1 MGQEHYVIEVEHV
14 TIRFNMAS
22 EKVDN
27 LKEYVIKLLKK
38 QLIFQEF
45 LAVKDVS
52 FKVKKGEAWA
62 LIGVNGSGKSTMLK
76 AISGILKP
84 YRGSIKVKGII
95 APLIELGAGFD
106 ADLTARENIYLNGTV
121 LGHSK
126 KYMDEHFEEIV
137 DFAELWDFLDT
148 PIKNFS
154 SGMKARLGFS
164 VATMVA
170 PDILICDEVL
180 AVGDFLFQ
188 QKCIERMN
196 QMLKGGTTLLFV
208 SHNVDQVRALC
219 DHAVWLDKGEIRA
232 CGDVNEVCDQYMQLK
247 KISSKK

>member
-1 MGQEHYVIEVEHV
+1 MDQDFYAVEVDNV
-14 TIRFNMAS
+14 TIRFNMAN

-45 LAVKDVS
+45 FAIRDVS

-84 YRGSIKVKGII
+84 YKGSIKIRGSI

-106 ADLTARENIYLNGTV
+106 QNLTARENIYLNGTV

-126 KYMDEHFEEIV
+126 KYMDEHFDEIV
-137 DFAELWDFLDT
+137 AFAELDKFLDT

-180 AVGDFLFQ
+180 AVGDYLFQ
-188 QKCIERMN
+188 QKCINRMN
-196 QMLKGGTTLLFV
+196 EMLDGGTTLLFV
-208 SHNVDQVRALC
+208 SHNIKQVQALC
-219 DHAVWLDKGEIRA
+219 DHAVWLDKGQIRSI
-232 CGDVNEVCDQYMQLK
+232 GNVDEVCKQYMALDQKIK
-247 KISSKK
+247 K

>member
-1 MGQEHYVIEVEHV
+1 MEEYIVDVENL

-27 LKEYVIKLLKK
+27 LKEYAIKLIKKELKFK
-38 QLIFQEF
+38 EF
-45 LAVKDVS
+45 LALQDVS
-52 FKVKKGEAWA
+52 LRVRKGESWA
-62 LIGVNGSGKSTMLK
+62 LIGINGSGKSTLLK

-84 YRGSIKVKGII
+84 YKGTVTVRGEI

-106 ADLTARENIYLNGTV
+106 GNLTARENIYLNGTV

-126 KYMDEHFEEIV
+126 KYMDQHFDEIV

-164 VATMVA
+164 VATMVS
-170 PDILICDEVL
+170 PDVLIVDEILS
-180 AVGDFLFQ
+180 VGDFLFRK
-188 QKCIERMN
+188 KCTQRMN
-196 QMLKGGTTLLFV
+196 QMMSGGTTLLYV
-208 SHNVDQVRALC
+208 SHSIESVKELCTHAL
-219 DHAVWLDKGEIRA
+219 WLDKGKVRMSGA
-232 CGDVNEVCDQYMQLK
+232 VSEVCNEYGKLEK
-247 KISSKK
+247 